1 MSAAAERAPQETNV
15 VEQEKFRR
23 LFTETAELQ
32 PQGLAR
38 VKAVEPTANEKERG
52 GMQDLEDVRRFEDIF
67 LYKAMK
73 TS

>member
-1 MSAAAERAPQETNV
+1 MSAAAERAPKETNV
-15 VEQEKFRR
+15 VEQEKFRW

-52 GMQDLEDVRRFEDIF
+52 GMQDLEDVRRLEDIF
-67 LYKAMK
+67 LYKTMK